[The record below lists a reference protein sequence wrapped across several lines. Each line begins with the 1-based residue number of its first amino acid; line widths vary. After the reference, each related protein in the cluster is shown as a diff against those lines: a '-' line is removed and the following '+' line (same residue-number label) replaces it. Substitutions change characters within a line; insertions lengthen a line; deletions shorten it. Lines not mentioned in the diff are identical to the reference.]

1 MGILAIINSVSL
13 RRRVEPWLNELYL
26 YEQNILSREVKRF
39 NIKEEPVPKGSRAL
53 RHIYNNSPR
62 SEPQTCAEE
71 EQGNWKRRYF
81 VKREGTVGQEVTSTE
96 TESNVASDS
105 VEQELFSTLH
115 GYTVNK
121 YPNLP
126 RGRPPSPQ
134 VIPQSTK
141 FPLYA
146 AETHAGYELE
156 NHTTRSEG
164 EGQNVGAM
172 AHAKPRA
179 WSDPRGETI
188 CQLLEFDRQQMVK
201 GFTRRAHF
209 SAEKPVLQNLSH
221 PKARMEIAKSCK
233 RKGSQYQVNTA
244 DPHHHPIDENTVNKS
259 QTFGTTTASFIFP
272 SLPCM
277 TWLPD
282 VMRLDTYESQLVYS
296 PKSLCPDTPDSRLA

>member
-1 MGILAIINSVSL
+1 
-13 RRRVEPWLNELYL
+13 
-26 YEQNILSREVKRF
+26 
-39 NIKEEPVPKGSRAL
+39 
-53 RHIYNNSPR
+53 
-62 SEPQTCAEE
+62 
-71 EQGNWKRRYF
+71 
-81 VKREGTVGQEVTSTE
+81 
-96 TESNVASDS
+96 VASDS

-296 PKSLCPDTPDSRLA
+296 SKSLCPDTPDSRLA